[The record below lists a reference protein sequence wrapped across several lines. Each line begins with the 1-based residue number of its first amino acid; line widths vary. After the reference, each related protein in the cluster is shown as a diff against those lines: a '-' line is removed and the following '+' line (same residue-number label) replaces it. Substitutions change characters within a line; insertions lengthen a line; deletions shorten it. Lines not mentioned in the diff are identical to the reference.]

1 MLIGTLFAIALLAFE
16 LFNFDTTRFALHNL
30 LGDEHVLGLGWA
42 TVLAIAFCTIDFAGL
57 LRIFL
62 PDARAKVPTELW
74 YLMGAW
80 LLGATLNAIMTW
92 WAVSLALLNR
102 PLGNEVLDRDM
113 LLLVVPIFV
122 ACLVWL
128 TRILF
133 IGSLSLTSSYLFV
146 DQSPARPLNQPQRD
160 PRRSSPTP
168 LPKLTPITDEL
179 PPFLAKEQS
188 FAQPGGRSVP
198 SRRNRQ
204 RSTTAL

>member
-1 MLIGTLFAIALLAFE
+1 M
-16 LFNFDTTRFALHNL
+16 
-30 LGDEHVLGLGWA
+30 LGDEYVLGLGWA

-62 PDARAKVPTELW
+62 PDARHKVPTELW

-133 IGSLSLTSSYLFV
+133 IGSLSLASGYLFAE
-146 DQSPARPLNQPQRD
+146 QSAVRPLSQPQRD

-168 LPKLTPITDEL
+168 LPKLTPVTDEL
-179 PPFLAKEQS
+179 PPFLVKEQPVTS
-188 FAQPGGRSVP
+188 LSALEQSSARSDARSHLP
-198 SRRNRQ
+198 RHSRQ
-204 RSTTAL
+204 HPTTAP